1 MGLSDS
7 PCFTFVSQREVPGFL
22 ICTLTLWWYMECGRE
37 LPEGPLSIPESCSA
51 LGGPPVPQPSIRLPA
66 QQLLRCPLPPFILSP
81 APGSRHS
88 LACQSSPLPTHT
100 LSTPGYPHS
109 QLLPETSH
117 FRVCHTSLQFPT
129 IRHKRDVLVIILPP
143 LPLVLFRVLCCGFRL
158 PLLPPLSP
166 STSPGL
172 GWPSLSIRSS
182 SC

>member
-1 MGLSDS
+1 MGGSS
-7 PCFTFVSQREVPGFL
+7 PRGPSQSQSP
-22 ICTLTLWWYMECGRE
+22 
-37 LPEGPLSIPESCSA
+37 A
-51 LGGPPVPQPSIRLPA
+51 LHLEAPPS
-66 QQLLRCPLPPFILSP
+66 LSP
-81 APGSRHS
+81 ASAYQPSSSSDVLCHPSSCPQPPGSRHS

-158 PLLPPLSP
+158 PSSHLSALPTLRALAGPRCP
-166 STSPGL
+166 SGVLPADPRCARRPGARHAAAK
-172 GWPSLSIRSS
+172 PSLLV
-182 SC
+182 